1 VAHDNHL
8 VASQAT
14 DQTIEVR
21 GRLSRTEWEL
31 VYLAA
36 RSFAQAHG
44 FKVEAFELQP
54 AELDAD
60 GQVPLAAADAVPD

>member
-36 RSFAQAHG
+36 CSFAQAHG
-44 FKVEAFELQP
+44 FKVEAFELQA
-54 AELDAD
+54 AELDAECE
-60 GQVPLAAADAVPD
+60 VTLAAADPVPD